1 LFIFIRTPTRTLA
14 HMFTQD
20 EEEGDL
26 RAPTSLP
33 AAENKG
39 QEEAQQEG
47 AAKQHLNVKVRVS
60 KFVHQYVC

>member
-1 LFIFIRTPTRTLA
+1 
-14 HMFTQD
+14 MFTQD